1 MGEIAPVTKPFELIP
16 SSFKEAV
23 EFAQYLAK
31 SELVPQAYRGKPE
44 NILVATQRG
53 REIGLPYL
61 QSLDAIA
68 VINGRPSLWG
78 DSALA
83 VVMAH
88 PGFDGIEESITG
100 DGDKIVAKCTVK
112 RKGMAPVVREFS
124 VADAV
129 KAGLW
134 QKTGPWTQ
142 YPKRMLQMR
151 ARGFAIRDAFP
162 DALRGIALAEEVQ
175 DIEIEVNPAPVRPS
189 VSMPQAASAAAE
201 PAQVREVI
209 DTSTGEVTKEPER
222 SRQETTPVVPSE
234 PLEGVPTLSEGQL
247 KIVRAKAHAAGLDDA
262 AVAHQFGVDR
272 IEAIPATSV
281 NKVLDFIKKNGGQ

>member
-1 MGEIAPVTKPFELIP
+1 MGDIATVTKPFELVP
-16 SSFKEAV
+16 GSFKEAV

-88 PGFDGIEESITG
+88 QGFDGIEESITG
-100 DGDKIVAKCTVK
+100 DGDKMVAKCTVK

-124 VADAV
+124 VADAI
-129 KAGLW
+129 KSGLW

-162 DALRGIALAEEVQ
+162 DALRGIALAEEAQ
-175 DIEIEVNPAPVRPS
+175 DIEVEINPAPVRPS
-189 VSMPQAASAAAE
+189 VSMPQSASAAAE
-201 PAQVREVI
+201 TAQVREVI
-209 DTSTGEVTKEPER
+209 DTQTGEVINEQASKPDA
-222 SRQETTPVVPSE
+222 PAAAAPSE

-247 KIVRAKAHAAGLDDA
+247 KIVRSKAHAAGLDDA

-272 IEAIPATSV
+272 IEAIPAASV
-281 NKVLDFIKKNGGQ
+281 NKALDFIKKNGGQ